1 MPQKFPMS
9 LEIYPINS
17 IKFLKGPN
25 IGAWTYT
32 IHVFTT
38 ICIHILKMTSDA
50 KVKNSHPHHFNHLI
64 SSHSQ
69 WHSKECI
76 RSVNKTNDVVLFLFT
91 PIAHHRKQYEYAWDC
106 VRVCVCMPWSMNG
119 TALSSFPFT
128 CVKM

>member
-1 MPQKFPMS
+1 
-9 LEIYPINS
+9 
-17 IKFLKGPN
+17 
-25 IGAWTYT
+25 
-32 IHVFTT
+32 
-38 ICIHILKMTSDA
+38 MTSDA

-106 VRVCVCMPWSMNG
+106 VRVCVCVYALEYEWYSIIIISIHLCENVMFTYLYKNG
-119 TALSSFPFT
+119 RQ
-128 CVKM
+128 